1 MANFKFELVSPE
13 RLLMSED
20 VAEVQVP
27 GSEGDFTVLAGHSPV
42 LSTILPGVLTVKL
55 ADGKF
60 RKIYVKGGFAEV
72 DPVSLTILAQQAV
85 DLADLDKGW
94 VATELEAAEQEFAS
108 ATGDD
113 EKRNAYAAVVQL
125 KQLSAGA

>member
-42 LSTILPGVLTVKL
+42 LSTILPGILNVKL
-55 ADGKF
+55 ADGKS
-60 RKIYVKGGFAEV
+60 RRIYVKGGFAEV

-94 VATELEAAEQEFAS
+94 VANELEAAEREFAS

-113 EKRNAYAAVVQL
+113 ERRYAYAAVEQL
-125 KQLSAGA
+125 KRLAAGP